1 MGTALEGVVCMVRS
15 CAVWRCQKTPISHSQ
30 GKKRPLRTGVCG
42 ENRGFVELGAC
53 WGVWAVRGACRGA
66 RMCWGAAAKGQGR
79 VFVSRAMLVYI
90 DHCGRTHLSLSQE
103 SLDQAGT
110 AKSLEMRF
118 AGYAAA

>member
-15 CAVWRCQKTPISHSQ
+15 CGDVKKLSRQISRQKAATAHS
-30 GKKRPLRTGVCG
+30 GVCG